1 MPPFQDLFDDGF
13 ITSPDEYISSIE
25 RDFGFNDDHL
35 VEVDIDGYVKQVLG
49 SFADDGRSDNDAHS
63 GVYDTIFDDELFDC
77 GSFSDEEDDCSLQ
90 PRSRMPNE
98 FGYSFGNV
106 FESSWYKKFLAPDV
120 REKTYR
126 SSSRDRY
133 GAFRSHFRMPLAMV
147 DTLTHLF
154 LDRGWVHYTK
164 RISSYETLFLRTQ
177 LNILGTLEVL
187 GSHTP
192 FRKLET
198 STNIS
203 TEDHRLFFHLFLDR
217 MYSVRNDYI
226 NYPETLDD
234 LLPTMHEY
242 AQQFLP
248 GCGGS
253 IDVVHLKWSNCPAG
267 DRNRCTG
274 KEKFPTLA
282 FECISDQKR
291 RILGVSSVQYGTR
304 NDLHIVKLDET
315 VSKLKTDWYKDV
327 VWTLYDGSGLQK
339 EDQGVYL
346 ICDGGYLRWPVLICP
361 YKHESCA
368 TQKGYFSSKLE
379 SVRKDVECCFGI
391 LKKRWKV
398 LEYGLRFRD
407 IQVCEKVFIV
417 CAILHNMMID
427 DSETRESNVR
437 VGRGAPAGTDGI
449 WLRNIENEP
458 PTATTYSDT
467 VAQVKWMKR
476 RNDLAAHV
484 EYMARTAK
492 RRRTSSAGPA

>member
-1 MPPFQDLFDDGF
+1 MPPFQDPFSDDGF
-13 ITSPDEYISSIE
+13 VTLADEFISSIE
-25 RDFGFNDDHL
+25 RDFGFKDNHV
-35 VEVDIDGYVKQVLG
+35 VEVDIDAYVNRVLG
-49 SFADDGRSDNDAHS
+49 SFADDGHAPS
-63 GVYDTIFDDELFDC
+63 GAYDEVFDDELFDC
-77 GSFSDEEDDCSLQ
+77 GSFTDVEDDCSLE
-90 PRSRMPNE
+90 PHVRMPNE

-106 FESSWYKKFLAPDV
+106 YESSWFKKFLAPDV

-133 GAFRSHFRMPLAMV
+133 GAFCSHFRMPLVMV

-154 LDRGWVHYTK
+154 LGKGWVGYTK
-164 RISSYETLFLRTQ
+164 RINSYDTLFLRTQ
-177 LNILGTLEVL
+177 LHILGTLEVL

-203 TEDHRLFFHLFLDR
+203 TEEHRKFFHLFLDR
-217 MYSVRNDYI
+217 MYSVRDDYI
-226 NYPETLDD
+226 KYPETLED
-234 LLPTMHEY
+234 LRPIMKQY
-242 AQQFLP
+242 AEQFLP

-282 FECISDQKR
+282 FECISDNKR
-291 RILGVSSVQYGTR
+291 RILGVSSIQYGTR
-304 NDLHIVKLDET
+304 NDQHIVKLDET
-315 VSKLKTDWYKDV
+315 VSKLKTEWYKDV
-327 VWTLYDGSGLQK
+327 M
-339 EDQGVYL
+339 EDRGVYL

-391 LKKRWKV
+391 LKKRWKI

-407 IQVCEKVFIV
+407 IKVCEKVFIV
-417 CAILHNMMID
+417 CSMLHNMMID
-427 DSETRESNVR
+427 DSETRESTVR

-449 WLRNIENEP
+449 WLRNNEDEP
-458 PTATTYSDT
+458 PAARTYSDT

-484 EYMARTAK
+484 EYMARCAK
-492 RRRTSSAGPA
+492 RRRTSSRAPV